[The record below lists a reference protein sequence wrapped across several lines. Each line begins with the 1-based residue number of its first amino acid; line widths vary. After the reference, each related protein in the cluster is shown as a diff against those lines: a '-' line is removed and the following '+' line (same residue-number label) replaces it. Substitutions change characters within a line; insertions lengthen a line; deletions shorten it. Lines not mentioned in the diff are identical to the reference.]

1 MKAKLLLLEIPVL
14 AHFDPSLPLCL
25 VGDASVYGIGV
36 AASHI
41 YPNSERPTVYASC
54 TLSSREKNYAQLE

>member
-25 VGDASVYGIGV
+25 VGDASMYGIGV
-36 AASHI
+36 ATSHI
-41 YPNSERPTVYASC
+41 YPNDKRPTVYALC
-54 TLSSREKNYAQLE
+54 TLGNREKNYAQLE